1 MPDHAIRPARPEEAA
16 DLPAIERAAG
26 TLFRQAPGL
35 AWIAEHEPTPADF
48 YPPLIAA
55 GSVWVAEDAQGRLV
69 GFVAAEVVGRELHVW
84 ELAVHPRAQR
94 RGLGR
99 RLMTRAADHARGLG
113 LDSVTL
119 NTFRDVPWN
128 APFYASLGYAIVGGH
143 ALGHRLDEILRGEI
157 VRGLPG
163 ERRCAMRLLLAPGG

>member
-1 MPDHAIRPARPEEAA
+1 MPDFTIRLARPDDAA
-16 DLPAIERAAG
+16 HLPAIERAAG
-26 TLFRQAPGL
+26 VLFLQAPGL
-35 AWIAEHEPTPADF
+35 TWIAQHEPTPADF

-55 GSVWVAEDAQGRLV
+55 GSAWVAHDGQGDLV
-69 GFVAAEVVGRELHVW
+69 GFVSAETVGRELHVW

-99 RLMTRAADHARGLG
+99 RLMGAAADHARALG
-113 LDSVTL
+113 LEAVTL

-128 APFYASLGYAIVGGH
+128 APFYASLGFSILDGH
-143 ALGHRLDEILRGEI
+143 TLSPRLDDILRGEI

-163 ERRCAMRLLLAPGG
+163 ERRCAMRLLLAPAG